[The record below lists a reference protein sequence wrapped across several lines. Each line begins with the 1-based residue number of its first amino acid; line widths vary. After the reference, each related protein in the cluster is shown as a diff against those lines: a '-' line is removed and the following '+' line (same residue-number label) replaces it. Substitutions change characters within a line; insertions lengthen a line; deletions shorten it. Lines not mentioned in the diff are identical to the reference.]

1 MAAAAG
7 QISGAEKERS
17 GREGEQK
24 MFHTFHTAQ
33 RAIFTVKKTRLVPR
47 MTENDRRWFA
57 GRHHFGMEEM
67 PRIDAMYLAILPL
80 LRAQGCFG
88 MQEGIVQCAVTL
100 GDRIDALQ
108 ELYTQAGALTEVYM
122 LECLGCALLDKACD
136 QLENV
141 IYQETGLYMQ
151 EYDFP
156 GSEIPIEKMQEIL
169 QNLSEAIED
178 FPISCNEHFVMQP
191 KKSVTFRGGLGLT
204 RRTRSLCASCTNKDC
219 ESRQDI
225 FQLVRGLR

>member
-1 MAAAAG
+1 M
-7 QISGAEKERS
+7 
-17 GREGEQK
+17 
-24 MFHTFHTAQ
+24 
-33 RAIFTVKKTRLVPR
+33 
-47 MTENDRRWFA
+47 
-57 GRHHFGMEEM
+57 
-67 PRIDAMYLAILPL
+67 
-80 LRAQGCFG
+80 
-88 MQEGIVQCAVTL
+88 QCAVTL
-100 GDRIDALQ
+100 GERIDALQ
-108 ELYTQAGALTEVYM
+108 ELYTQAGALTEAYM

-136 QLENV
+136 QLENM

-156 GSEIPIEKMQEIL
+156 GSEIPIQKMQEIL

-178 FPISCNEHFVMQP
+178 FPISCNEQFVMQP

>member
-1 MAAAAG
+1 MLYMADVRCRKVNNR
-7 QISGAEKERS
+7 KEGKR
-17 GREGEQK
+17 K
-24 MFHTFHTAQ
+24 MFHTFHTDQ
-33 RAIFTVKKTRLVPR
+33 RAIFHVKKTRLVPR

-80 LRAQGCFG
+80 LRAQGCYG
-88 MQEGIVQCAVTL
+88 IQEGIVQCAVTL
-100 GDRIDALQ
+100 GERLDALQ
-108 ELYTQAGALTEVYM
+108 ELYTQAGALTEAYM

-136 QLENV
+136 QLENM

-169 QNLSEAIED
+169 QNLTGQLEKL
-178 FPISCNEHFVMQP
+178 PISCNPACMLTP
-191 KKSVTFRGGLGLT
+191 KKSVVFMAELGE
-204 RRTRSLCASCTNKDC
+204 K
-219 ESRQDI
+219 RQDHGI
-225 FQLVRGLR
+225 CFCCAMCSRSTCKNRRLPETENKA

>member
-1 MAAAAG
+1 LLYMADVRC
-7 QISGAEKERS
+7 QKVNNRKE
-17 GREGEQK
+17 GKGK
-24 MFHTFHTAQ
+24 MFHTFHTDQ
-33 RAIFTVKKTRLVPR
+33 RAIFHVKKTRLVPR

-80 LRAQGCFG
+80 LRAQGCYG
-88 MQEGIVQCAVTL
+88 IQEGIVQCAVTL
-100 GDRIDALQ
+100 GERIDALQ
-108 ELYTQAGALTEVYM
+108 ELYTQAGALTEAYM

-136 QLENV
+136 QLENM

-169 QNLSEAIED
+169 QKLSEAIED
-178 FPISCNEHFVMQP
+178 FPISCNEQFVMQP